1 MQVTL
6 CECGVQ
12 VTLCE
17 CGMQVTL
24 CECGMQVTLCEC
36 GMDCV
41 QTYNIFYNC
50 FLSVFC
56 IRLIFLRKI

>member
-1 MQVTL
+1 M
-6 CECGVQ
+6 Q

-50 FLSVFC
+50 LLLFFAYV
-56 IRLIFLRKI
+56 

>member
-6 CECGVQ
+6 CECGV
-12 VTLCE
+12 
-17 CGMQVTL
+17 QVTL